1 MSEKMKF
8 VDEILRELRSHL
20 KRCVPDPDDRQ
31 HCERLC
37 RDLRVRY
44 KGTMNAWTETLRYVS
59 RLEGQKKALES
70 ENAAYATRIESLKA
84 QIVVER

>member
-8 VDEILRELRSHL
+8 VDAILRELQSYL

-37 RDLRVRY
+37 RDLRVQY
-44 KGTMNAWTETLRYVS
+44 KATLNAWTETLRYVS
-59 RLEGQKKALES
+59 KLEGQKKTLES
-70 ENAAYATRIESLKA
+70 ENAPYVTRIESL
-84 QIVVER
+84 ENSDLL